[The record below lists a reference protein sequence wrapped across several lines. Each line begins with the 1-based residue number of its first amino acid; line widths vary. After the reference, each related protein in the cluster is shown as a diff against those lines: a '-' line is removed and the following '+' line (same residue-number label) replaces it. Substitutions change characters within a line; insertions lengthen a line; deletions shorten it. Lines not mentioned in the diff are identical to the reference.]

1 MGLYEMNQK
10 VLNELADEVAKPLS
24 TYLKSH
30 VSLVKFQVL
39 GKEENI
45 TPIFNKAENKNPERT
60 V

>member
-1 MGLYEMNQK
+1 MNQK

-30 VSLVKFQVL
+30 GSLVKFQVL